1 MYTCTAFRATMQQER
16 LQTACAIHALLSQ
29 PSTHSL
35 TFVSLL
41 ADAIQ
46 ASGKLTRFAQVAV
59 SQPQAAVSFQEQW
72 LWVCFAFF
80 FGSLKIALIP

>member
-1 MYTCTAFRATMQQER
+1 MYTCTAFRATMQQEW

-29 PSTHSL
+29 PSAHSL

-46 ASGKLTRFAQVAV
+46 APGRLTRFAQVAV
-59 SQPQAAVSFQEQW
+59 SRPQATVSFQDPPLAQGLLGFMW
-72 LWVCFAFF
+72 L
-80 FGSLKIALIP
+80 SKNSIDS

>member
-1 MYTCTAFRATMQQER
+1 MYTCTAFRATMQQEW

-29 PSTHSL
+29 PSTHGL

-46 ASGKLTRFAQVAV
+46 ASGKPTRFAQVAV
-59 SQPQAAVSFQEQW
+59 PQPQAAVSFQD
-72 LWVCFAFF
+72 
-80 FGSLKIALIP
+80 P